1 MPVFLTYLL
10 RGLTRARTWMLP
22 AMVMVAVFVT
32 SWPLMA
38 LAEPADAR
46 FTDPATYW
54 WWFIV
59 TASTVGYGDF
69 HPTTTMGHVVGV
81 YVIIGGIAT
90 LTTIFTQLAGA
101 IENAKGR
108 RMHGSI
114 TVDHRKHTVVLGYTP
129 GRTERIVDE
138 VLADTNQAVV
148 LAAWDEVE
156 SHPMPDRVTDFVRGD
171 LTDSDVLRRAGVH
184 RAHTVLVDAR
194 DDHETLAV
202 VVTVNHVAPDVH
214 LVATLRDLEHTT
226 RLQYVNGE
234 VRCLQWHSPR
244 MVTEELQSPGISQ
257 VYSELMTY
265 GGQNTYAL
273 RLPDSAPSAAFGDYQ
288 TVMGREHDATLLA
301 ARVDGTLRVSPP
313 WRTPVPGGSLL
324 YYVSEERISPE
335 RLARA
340 LPSTDSAARS

>member
-1 MPVFLTYLL
+1 MPIFLTYLL
-10 RGLTRARTWMLP
+10 RGLTQARTWMLP
-22 AMVMVAVFVT
+22 TLVMATVFVT

-38 LAEPADAR
+38 LVEPADAQ
-46 FTDPATYW
+46 FTNPTTYW

-69 HPTTTMGHVVGV
+69 YPTTTMGHIVGA

-108 RMHGSI
+108 RMQGSI
-114 TVDHRKHTVVLGYTP
+114 TVDRKKHTVVLGYTP

-156 SHPMPDRVTDFVRGD
+156 NHPMPDRVAEFVRGD

-184 RAHTVLVDAR
+184 RARTVLVDAR
-194 DDHETLAV
+194 EDHETLAV
-202 VVTVNHVAPDVH
+202 VVTVNHVAPNVH

-226 RLQYVNGE
+226 RLQYVNSE
-234 VRCLQWHSPR
+234 VRCLQWHNPR

-273 RLPDSAPSAAFGDYQ
+273 HLPNSAPAAVFGDYQ
-288 TVMGREHDATLLA
+288 TVMGSEHGATLLA
-301 ARVDGTLRVSPP
+301 ARVEGTLRVNPS
-313 WRTPVPGGSLL
+313 WRTPIPGGSLL
-324 YYVSEERISPE
+324 YYVSEERISAD
-335 RLARA
+335 RLVRA
-340 LPSTDSAARS
+340 LPSTGSAARS